1 MNQSLMTIAL
11 YLCLASLA
19 ALAQGQPP
27 AGIVAHQLSPNVYWM
42 EGDGGHSGLIIG
54 ERGVISIDAKM
65 TEAGV
70 KQLLAAIAKI
80 TSKPLTTVILT
91 HSDQDHVNGLAYFPE
106 NLTVIAHA
114 NCKKEM
120 EAAIAQGGRGAPPSK
135 RLPTRVVTGNKEE
148 LTIEGVRLQLLYWGP
163 AHTSGDMVV
172 YLPSEKIAFIGDLV
186 MDNRPDPLIH
196 QAKNGNSASWI
207 SAVKNLLAL
216 DAGRMVSGHGN
227 LLDKAAVQK
236 ILAAASAKR
245 EKIRELAGQGKSLD
259 EIKAAVGEPAP
270 APAAAGRGGF
280 SFPSFTEVVYNEL
293 TKK

>member
-1 MNQSLMTIAL
+1 MNHNLVTIAAL
-11 YLCLASLA
+11 LLAGSFA
-19 ALAQGQPP
+19 VLAQGQPP
-27 AGIVAHQLSPNVYWM
+27 AGIVAHQLSSNVYWM

-54 ERGVISIDAKM
+54 ERGVILIDAKM

-70 KQLLAAIAKI
+70 KQLLAEIAKI

-91 HSDQDHVNGLAYFPE
+91 HSDQDHVNGLAYLPE
-106 NLTVIAHA
+106 GITVIAHT

-120 EAAIAQGGRGAPPSK
+120 ETAIAQGGRSAPPSK
-135 RLPTRVVTGNKEE
+135 RLPTRVVNGNKEE

-196 QAKNGNSASWI
+196 QAKQGSSAGWI
-207 SAVKNLLAL
+207 SAVKTLTAL
-216 DAGRMVSGHGN
+216 DAERMVSGHGN
-227 LLDKAAVQK
+227 VLDKAAVQK

-245 EKIRELAGQGKSLD
+245 EKIRELAAQGKSLD
-259 EIKAAVGEPAP
+259 EIRAAVGDPAP
-270 APAAAGRGGF
+270 ATAAPGGF